1 MPRYISLNTKF
12 SNFEKT
18 ASGKDSILKLLVGG
32 SPSKYTSELADI
44 ATTGAKVD
52 EALLDQLKR
61 NTLARV
67 EQGRRRG
74 ALNGLIAGGT
84 VGSALG
90 GGAGGL
96 IGRSDE
102 AMAAVRALKDGATDS
117 EILHAAFDGAN
128 PLAMLAGAGAG
139 GLGLGYLGKKVGAG
153 TGRLSGLVD
162 AGNDVGAIMR
172 ARADNELLRRM

>member
-1 MPRYISLNTKF
+1 MSRYIPLNTKF

-18 ASGKDSILKLLVGG
+18 ASGKDSILKLLTGG
-32 SPSKYTSELADI
+32 SPSKYTSELADM
-44 ATTGAKVD
+44 ATTGSRLD
-52 EALLDQLKR
+52 EALLDQIKR

-67 EQGRRRG
+67 EQGRRQG
-74 ALNGLIAGGT
+74 ALSGLIAGGT
-84 VGSALG
+84 IGSALG
-90 GGAGGL
+90 GSAGGL

-102 AMAAVRALKDGATDS
+102 AMAALRALKEGATDS

-153 TGRLSGLVD
+153 AGRVSGLVD
-162 AGNDVGAIMR
+162 AGADVGKIIS
-172 ARADNELLRRM
+172 ARANNEILKRM